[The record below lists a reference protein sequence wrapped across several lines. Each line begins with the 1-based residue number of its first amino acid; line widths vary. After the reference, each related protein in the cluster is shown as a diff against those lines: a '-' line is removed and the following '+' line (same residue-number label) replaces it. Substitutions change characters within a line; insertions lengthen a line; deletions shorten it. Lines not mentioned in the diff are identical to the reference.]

1 VANQVLERGTPFAP
15 FARPALVNGAAG
27 AIVAPGGRLRA
38 VVGFTVEHGRIV
50 AIDVVA
56 DPAKLRGLD
65 AG

>member
-1 VANQVLERGTPFAP
+1 
-15 FARPALVNGAAG
+15 
-27 AIVAPGGRLRA
+27 
-38 VVGFTVEHGRIV
+38 VEHGRIV